1 MLANYLHNIRD
12 ITPQDKEHT
21 HRAALQYL
29 LESLLKA
36 SIANGGGGGK
46 SKLPKVFMHNPRTKE
61 RQRG

>member
-36 SIANGGGGGK
+36 SIANGGGGG
-46 SKLPKVFMHNPRTKE
+46 
-61 RQRG
+61 

>member
-36 SIANGGGGGK
+36 PIANGGGVNQSSLK
-46 SKLPKVFMHNPRTKE
+46 S
-61 RQRG
+61 

>member
-21 HRAALQYL
+21 HRAALQDL

-36 SIANGGGGGK
+36 SIANGGGGK
-46 SKLPKVFMHNPRTKE
+46 SKLPKVFTHNPRTKE